1 MYIAADG
8 VHGSLWRDDNFTT
21 VDVPG
26 AAATRIFGS
35 MTAATCWAYA
45 TSGQVSHGVLVV
57 E

>member
-26 AAATRIFGS
+26 AAATRIFGIDDRGD
-35 MTAATCWAYA
+35 ML
-45 TSGQVSHGVLVV
+45 GVRD
-57 E
+57 